1 MLHRHYRL
9 IDTAGAVLLRGC
21 GVASASVV
29 VLIVGFLA
37 WKSWPA
43 ITDIGLGRFVI
54 DDAWVPT
61 SGGFSLVAMV
71 ASTAAVTLGS
81 VLLAGP
87 LGVASALFSHYYAPR
102 PVAALYRRGVELL
115 AGIPSVVFGFW
126 GLVTLVPL
134 IARWDD
140 EGAGASLL
148 AAVLVLALMVLPTV
162 ALLSES
168 ALASVALDQRRGA
181 AALGLGKWASLRR
194 VVLPAAAPGLAS
206 AVLLAAMR
214 AVGET
219 MAVLMVA
226 GNVVQLPG
234 DPLAPVRVLTA
245 NIALEMGYAHGDHR
259 SALFFSG
266 VVLLGLVAVGVLVA
280 DVLDHGR
287 RKAVRG
293 G

>member
-1 MLHRHYRL
+1 MLHRYYRL
-9 IDTAGAVLLRGC
+9 IDTIGAVILRGC
-21 GVASASVV
+21 AVMSASL
-29 VLIVGFLA
+29 VLLIIGFLV
-37 WKSWPA
+37 WKAWPA
-43 ITDIGLGRFVI
+43 VTVIGLSRFVA
-54 DDAWVPT
+54 DDAWTPT
-61 SGGFSLVAMV
+61 GGGFSLFAM
-71 ASTAAVTLGS
+71 AAATLAVTLGA
-81 VLLAGP
+81 VALAGP
-87 LGVASALFSHYYAPR
+87 LGVASALFSRYYAPR
-102 PVAALYRRGVELL
+102 GVAAVYRRGVELL

-134 IARWDD
+134 IARWGG
-140 EGAGASLL
+140 GAGASLL

-168 ALASVALDQRRGA
+168 ALNAVALDQRRGA
-181 AALGLGKWASLRR
+181 AALGLGTWASLWR
-194 VVLPAAAPGLAS
+194 VVLPAALPGLAS

-226 GNVVQLPG
+226 GNVVRLPG

-259 SALFFSG
+259 TALFFSG
-266 VVLLGLVAVGVLVA
+266 VVLLALVAGGVLLA
-280 DVLDHGR
+280 DVLDRGR
-287 RKAVRG
+287 RRAVSG

>member
-9 IDTAGAVLLRGC
+9 IDTTGAVLLRAC

-43 ITDIGLGRFVI
+43 VTDIGLGRFI
-54 DDAWVPT
+54 ADDAWTPT

-71 ASTAAVTLGS
+71 ASTAAVTLGA

-102 PVAALYRRGVELL
+102 AVAGLYRRGVELL

-134 IARWDD
+134 IAKWGG
-140 EGAGASLL
+140 GAGASLL

-168 ALASVALDQRRGA
+168 ALAAVALDQRRGA
-181 AALGLGKWASLRR
+181 AALGLGTWASLRR

-266 VVLLGLVAVGVLVA
+266 VVLLALVAGGVLLA
-280 DVLDHGR
+280 DVLDRGR
-287 RKAVRG
+287 RKAARCG
-293 G
+293 